1 MPQLS
6 RNGPRAAACLSV
18 AILTIMAFTLVLR
31 PIEARAQD
39 ALRPAAVV
47 NDDVISVLDLV
58 MRTRLAILGAG
69 AEDTPQIRQ
78 RFARQVLRRLID
90 EQLQLQEAERLE
102 IRVTDEQ
109 VEDAIDRLVQQNNM
123 TSEQFVRLLKR
134 RQILPNYLR
143 DQVRAQLTWQ
153 LFVQRRL
160 RSSVVITPEEV
171 DEVINRITSQKGGI
185 ERRVGEIFLSVESA
199 SQEAE
204 VRQNAEKIFEELQIG
219 GNFGGLARQF
229 SQSASANL
237 GGDLGWLP
245 VGELQSE
252 LETVL
257 AQMRPGT
264 VSPPIR
270 TLTGFYILLL
280 RDVRETDRNSV
291 DRDRVQEN
299 LVQQRLDR
307 LARRELQ
314 ELRRAANVDIRL

>member
-1 MPQLS
+1 MRELNRHRQC
-6 RNGPRAAACLSV
+6 AAVRLLA
-18 AILTIMAFTLVLR
+18 AILMIGVLVLAAR
-31 PIEARAQD
+31 PAEMQAQD

-47 NDDVISVLDLV
+47 NDDVISILDLL

-69 AEDTPQIRQ
+69 AQDTPQVRQ

-90 EQLQLQEAERLE
+90 ERLQLQEASRLD
-102 IRVTDEQ
+102 ISVTDQQ
-109 VEDAIDRLVQQNNM
+109 VGDAVAGLAKQNNM
-123 TSEQFVRLLKR
+123 TQEQFVGLLER
-134 RQILPNYLR
+134 RQILPNYLG

-160 RSSVVITPEEV
+160 RPSVVVTPEEV
-171 DEVINRITSQKGGI
+171 EEVVNRISSQQGGI

-199 SQEAE
+199 AQEQE
-204 VRQNAEKIFEELQIG
+204 VRQNAEKLFEELQKG
-219 GNFGGLARQF
+219 GNFTGLARQF
-229 SQSASANL
+229 SQSASASL

-245 VGELQSE
+245 VGELPSE
-252 LETVL
+252 LETTL
-257 AQMRPGT
+257 TQMRPGT

-280 RDVRETDRNSV
+280 REVRETNKNNIDRE
-291 DRDRVQEN
+291 RIQQN